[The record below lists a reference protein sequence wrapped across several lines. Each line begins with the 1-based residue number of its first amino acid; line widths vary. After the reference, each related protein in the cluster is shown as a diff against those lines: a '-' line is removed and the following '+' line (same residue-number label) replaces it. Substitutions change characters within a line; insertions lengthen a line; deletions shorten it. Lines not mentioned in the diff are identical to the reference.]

1 MRTVRFVSCTFVL
14 SFTNLSL
21 AGPTEDFHAL
31 LDEAWEWQL
40 RESPMM
46 ASGLGDR
53 RYNDQ
58 WSDDSI
64 AAIERRQEETREFL
78 RRAYEIDRTALSEN
92 DQLNH
97 ELFRRSLQDRVD
109 QLMRTGQGWF
119 PDFAATGNRAARVR

>member
-1 MRTVRFVSCTFVL
+1 MRTVRLVLCTFVL

-21 AGPTEDFHAL
+21 AGPTKDFHAL
-31 LDEAWEWQL
+31 LDVAWEWQL

-64 AAIERRQEETREFL
+64 AAIERMRSPLDLILRGVWLSVRPETKTR
-78 RRAYEIDRTALSEN
+78 
-92 DQLNH
+92 
-97 ELFRRSLQDRVD
+97 
-109 QLMRTGQGWF
+109 G
-119 PDFAATGNRAARVR
+119 